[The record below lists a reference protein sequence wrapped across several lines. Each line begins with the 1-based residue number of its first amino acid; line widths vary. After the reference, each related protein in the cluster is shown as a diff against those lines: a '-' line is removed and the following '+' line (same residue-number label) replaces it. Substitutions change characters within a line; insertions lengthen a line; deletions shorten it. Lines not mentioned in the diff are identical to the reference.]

1 MKTVAYLLI
10 LLLVGECTKPS
21 KKDIGGKF
29 GHIFQKADSVLIVSH
44 EPTDGIEL
52 YDEQTGKSS
61 KPAPLLIENRLNQ
74 HIIKESFRV
83 TGPRLDT
90 LASILARPKA
100 NRKIK
105 TSRCFIPHHAIVVY
119 ARKSISYADI
129 CFSCRRI
136 ISSGEMNLF
145 EGDFDDQ
152 KWKELMAF
160 YQGYGVKYEVSGINF
175 DEE

>member
-10 LLLVGECTKPS
+10 LVLIGACSKPN
-21 KKDIGGKF
+21 KKNIGGRY
-29 GHIFQKADSVLIVSH
+29 GPIFQNADSVLIVSH
-44 EPTDGIEL
+44 EPTDGIQL

-74 HIIKESFRV
+74 QIIKESFRV
-83 TGPRLDT
+83 TGSQLDT

-100 NRKIK
+100 DRKIK
-105 TSRCFIPHHAIVVY
+105 TGRCFIPHHAIVVY
-119 ARKSISYADI
+119 DRKNISYADI

-136 ISSGEMNLF
+136 ISSGEMSLF

-152 KWKELMAF
+152 KWKELLAF
-160 YQGYGVKYEVSGINF
+160 YQNYGVKYEVSGISF